1 MEKCYVNCVMHMQQ
15 PRKKNTILKY
25 IQNKLQN
32 TTLVLTSDKK
42 KEKEKKS
49 LKSYTHDPDKK
60 NLKITSIFDPDKKK

>member
-1 MEKCYVNCVMHMQQ
+1 MLIALCICNNQE
-15 PRKKNTILKY
+15 KKNTILKY

-60 NLKITSIFDPDKKK
+60 I